1 MNRYRSYYYF
11 AISIALTICM
21 TYLRCFF
28 FIKGARSKVIHNI
41 RVEFSVYICVC
52 FLVVSCAND

>member
-11 AISIALTICM
+11 AISIALPICM

-41 RVEFSVYICVC
+41 RVEFSVYVCV
-52 FLVVSCAND
+52 F

>member
-28 FIKGARSKVIHNI
+28 FYKMCTLQSNP
-41 RVEFSVYICVC
+41 
-52 FLVVSCAND
+52 